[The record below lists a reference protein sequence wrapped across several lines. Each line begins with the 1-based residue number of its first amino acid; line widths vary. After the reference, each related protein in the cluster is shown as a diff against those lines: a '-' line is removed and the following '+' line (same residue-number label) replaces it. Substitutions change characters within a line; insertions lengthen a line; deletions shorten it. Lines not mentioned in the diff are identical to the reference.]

1 MLVCNVLAA
10 RGRLPSLQTVLSIHG
25 LCGDNQPLN
34 RPNSRELSSAR
45 LRTCYPRRYSSKMQ
59 SNGNNDAA
67 VKPASKAKAFEFNVC
82 ANTTSTIILE
92 SAEGVRFMVDRAS
105 LSALSSVFSHM
116 MSACKEDGKPLRLAE
131 DQYTLA
137 LLCKIVG
144 KTELIP
150 KMPIATLAKAIKAA
164 DKYDM
169 LLVRVRLEHHAM

>member
-1 MLVCNVLAA
+1 
-10 RGRLPSLQTVLSIHG
+10 
-25 LCGDNQPLN
+25 
-34 RPNSRELSSAR
+34 
-45 LRTCYPRRYSSKMQ
+45 MQ
-59 SNGNNDAA
+59 SNGNDGAA
-67 VKPASKAKAFEFNVC
+67 VTPAFKGKMFEFNFC

-92 SAEGVRFMVDRAS
+92 SAEGVRFLVDRAS

-116 MSACKEDGKPLRLAE
+116 MSACKEDGTPLRLAE

-144 KTELIP
+144 KIEQVP
-150 KMPIATLAKAIKAA
+150 KTPVATLAKAIKAA